1 MGSVRW
7 FYDSAASGIVEYLAQ
22 ELRIQPNIHYRFIRA
37 TDEPRVLVVH
47 MVVNPSYLRRV
58 VGMAE
63 ELSMAVGLSASQAIR
78 ITRGSGGLLALE
90 IPKPETLW
98 FDIGVSHLRRRG
110 GLRVSVGVDT
120 KRLTAMVN
128 FSNPLTAHGLIA
140 GLTGSGKTNAEQV
153 LIWSLVEH
161 NAPDEVQVV
170 LVDVEK
176 RGLQW
181 SRFDGLAHLA
191 HPVVV
196 EPDEARR
203 LFAWSVAE
211 IDRRRQQGRA
221 TPRLFVVVDELRA
234 LIESDGFVEPVR
246 RVTSLG
252 REYGVHFIGATQYP
266 TVDALGDNIIKRQL
280 SVRLVGRVDSSDA
293 AYVATGQK
301 GTGAEKLAGA
311 GDFLLIQPGDDTRR
325 LTVAHLRDDDIA
337 ALPRLAE
344 PRFLDLSEYEDLDH
358 VQDVAK
364 AYPRADELEPD
375 HVAVALTSGRG
386 INWLASELG
395 IGSTKAGRVKAFADK
410 MREKIEVLGYA
421 LVPVG
426 EL

>member
-1 MGSVRW
+1 
-7 FYDSAASGIVEYLAQ
+7 
-22 ELRIQPNIHYRFIRA
+22 
-37 TDEPRVLVVH
+37 
-47 MVVNPSYLRRV
+47 
-58 VGMAE
+58 
-63 ELSMAVGLSASQAIR
+63 
-78 ITRGSGGLLALE
+78 
-90 IPKPETLW
+90 
-98 FDIGVSHLRRRG
+98 
-110 GLRVSVGVDT
+110 
-120 KRLTAMVN
+120 
-128 FSNPLTAHGLIA
+128 
-140 GLTGSGKTNAEQV
+140 
-153 LIWSLVEH
+153 
-161 NAPDEVQVV
+161 
-170 LVDVEK
+170 
-176 RGLQW
+176 
-181 SRFDGLAHLA
+181 
-191 HPVVV
+191 VV

-203 LFAWSVAE
+203 LFAWSVTE

-266 TVDALGDNIIKRQL
+266 TVDALGDSIIKRQL

-325 LTVAHLRDDDIA
+325 LTVAHLGDDDIA

-344 PRFLDLSEYEDLDH
+344 PRVLDLSEYEDLDH

-364 AYPRADELEPD
+364 GYPRPDELEPD
-375 HVAVALTSGRG
+375 QVAVALASGRG
-386 INWLASELG
+386 ITWLASELG
-395 IGSTKAGRVKAFADK
+395 IGSTKAGRVKQFADR
-410 MREKIEVLGYA
+410 MREKIEALGYA